1 LASAARLHCAKTPLR
16 ATQPSSH
23 MRAMSTSPQSKHAVS
38 FVFIVVLIDMMGF
51 GLIMPVLPRLIEEVG
66 QMSLSDASIIGGWL
80 FFVYGA
86 AQFVV
91 GPAIGNL
98 SDAYG
103 RRPIILLSVV
113 GQALD
118 FLMHAL
124 APTLLWL
131 FAARLV
137 SGFCGASYT
146 TANAYIADITAPEAR
161 AKAFGLMGA
170 AFGLGFILGPA
181 LGGLLGE
188 FGPRVP
194 FYAAAALCVAN
205 AIYGYFILPETLPRE
220 KRRPFELMRANPF
233 GLLKVFATYRGVLQL
248 ALVMFIYFLASA
260 VYPAI
265 WPFWAIAR
273 FGWSEAMIGLSLAAF
288 GLVTAICQGMLTG
301 PAVKRFGERKAALI
315 GLFCA
320 IIGVVGYGLAG
331 GIISVIILMILHA
344 PEGFVHPALAA
355 LMSNQAP
362 EDAQGELQG
371 GISSLQNLA
380 MVIGTVIFSQ
390 VFGFF
395 TSPAAPFQS
404 TGMAFFVS
412 GALLTIVLIAFV
424 AARKTKSTAR

>member
-1 LASAARLHCAKTPLR
+1 
-16 ATQPSSH
+16 
-23 MRAMSTSPQSKHAVS
+23 
-38 FVFIVVLIDMMGF
+38 
-51 GLIMPVLPRLIEEVG
+51 
-66 QMSLSDASIIGGWL
+66 
-80 FFVYGA
+80 
-86 AQFVV
+86 
-91 GPAIGNL
+91 
-98 SDAYG
+98 
-103 RRPIILLSVV
+103 
-113 GQALD
+113 
-118 FLMHAL
+118 
-124 APTLLWL
+124 
-131 FAARLV
+131 
-137 SGFCGASYT
+137 
-146 TANAYIADITAPEAR
+146 
-161 AKAFGLMGA
+161 
-170 AFGLGFILGPA
+170 
-181 LGGLLGE
+181 
-188 FGPRVP
+188 VP

-205 AIYGYFILPETLPRE
+205 ATYGYFILPETLPRE

>member
-146 TANAYIADITAPEAR
+146 TANAYIADIT
-161 AKAFGLMGA
+161 G
-170 AFGLGFILGPA
+170 
-181 LGGLLGE
+181 
-188 FGPRVP
+188 
-194 FYAAAALCVAN
+194 
-205 AIYGYFILPETLPRE
+205 
-220 KRRPFELMRANPF
+220 
-233 GLLKVFATYRGVLQL
+233 
-248 ALVMFIYFLASA
+248 LASFWGRRLVA
-260 VYPAI
+260 CLANLARVC
-265 WPFWAIAR
+265 PFTLRQR
-273 FGWSEAMIGLSLAAF
+273 FASPMRP
-288 GLVTAICQGMLTG
+288 TAISSC
-301 PAVKRFGERKAALI
+301 PRRCRVKNADRL
-315 GLFCA
+315 
-320 IIGVVGYGLAG
+320 
-331 GIISVIILMILHA
+331 
-344 PEGFVHPALAA
+344 
-355 LMSNQAP
+355 N
-362 EDAQGELQG
+362 
-371 GISSLQNLA
+371 
-380 MVIGTVIFSQ
+380 
-390 VFGFF
+390 
-395 TSPAAPFQS
+395 
-404 TGMAFFVS
+404 
-412 GALLTIVLIAFV
+412 
-424 AARKTKSTAR
+424 